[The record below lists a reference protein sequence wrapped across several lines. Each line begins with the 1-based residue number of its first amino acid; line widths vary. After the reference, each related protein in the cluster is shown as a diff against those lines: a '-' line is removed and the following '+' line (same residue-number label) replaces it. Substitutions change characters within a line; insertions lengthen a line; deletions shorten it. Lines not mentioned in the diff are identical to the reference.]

1 LSGGRRLPFLASD
14 ASSRV
19 LSDQSEAVSL
29 NGGNHALSALCA
41 ADMAVEALRS
51 VHASLVRDI
60 ASAPNK
66 VLAVVGATPGTGK
79 TFVASNLAVLHAQT
93 GKRTLLI
100 DGDLRRGRIASIF
113 GQNGGNGF
121 SEVLASKVHVDQAIR
136 DIDVPGLSLLTA
148 GRFPANPSKML
159 STPRLTL
166 ILDYLQQQFDLVII
180 DTPAVLAVSD
190 ANLIAANAGS
200 SVIVVRP
207 SAQSEDELEEAIN
220 RLDLTG
226 ARIAGVIFNAVP
238 KRRSDRRAYAYA
250 SAYMSNPDD
259 EEEPASRYR

>member
-1 LSGGRRLPFLASD
+1 
-14 ASSRV
+14 
-19 LSDQSEAVSL
+19 
-29 NGGNHALSALCA
+29 
-41 ADMAVEALRS
+41 MAVEALRS
-51 VHASLVRDI
+51 VHASLMLDI
-60 ASAPNK
+60 APAPNN

-113 GQNGGNGF
+113 DQRGGVGF
-121 SEVLASKVHVDQAIR
+121 AELLASKAQVDQAIR
-136 DIDVPGLSLLTA
+136 ESDVSGLSLITA

-166 ILDYLQQQFDLVII
+166 ILDYLQEQFDLVVI
-180 DTPAVLAVSD
+180 DTPAALAVSD

-207 SAQSEDELEEAIN
+207 SAQTEDELEEAIK

-226 ARIAGVIFNAVP
+226 ARVAGVIFNAVP
-238 KRRSDRRAYAYA
+238 RRRSDKRTYAYA
-250 SAYMSNPDD
+250 SMYMSNLAT
-259 EEEPASRYR
+259 EEE